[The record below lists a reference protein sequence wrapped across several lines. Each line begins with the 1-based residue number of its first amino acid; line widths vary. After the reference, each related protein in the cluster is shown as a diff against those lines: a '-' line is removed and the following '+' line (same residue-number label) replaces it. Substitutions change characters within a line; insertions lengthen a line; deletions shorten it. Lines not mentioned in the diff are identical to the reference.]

1 MKEKSHERPPKEWV
15 TRSGEPRSSWIVAY
29 TDSGGARRIET
40 FVRKRDADTR
50 EVEVRSAIRAGTHSA
65 SSVSPTVAQ
74 AAEDWLAF
82 MEGEGR
88 ERSTV
93 KQYREHARI
102 HIVPR
107 LGREKLSSLT
117 TPRVNQFR
125 DGLLRDLSRPI
136 AKKVLTSL
144 KSILKDAT
152 RRGDVAQNVAL
163 GVSIVISSRDQHR
176 VEVGVDIPTPDEV
189 RKLID
194 TAGRLRPLV
203 MLAAFAGLRASEL
216 RGLRWADVDL
226 ARGEIAVRQR
236 ADRYN
241 SIGKLKSSAG
251 SRVIPIGPQVAHA
264 LKEWR
269 LACPKGG
276 QDLVFPG
283 RGGAARSYEA
293 IYEAFSRA
301 QVRAGITT
309 KVRGPKYGLHGLRHF
324 FASWCINRKVDGGRE
339 LPLKLIQGQ
348 LGHASIKMTGDTY
361 GHLFPRNDDGAEL
374 AAAERALLG
383 LARG

>member
-1 MKEKSHERPPKEWV
+1 MSVRRREWV

-82 MEGEGR
+82 IEGEGR

-125 DGLLRDLSRPI
+125 DGLLRDLSRPM

-152 RRGDVAQNVAL
+152 RRGDVAQNGAL

-241 SIGKLKSSAG
+241 SIGKHSDWAAG
-251 SRVIPIGPQVAHA
+251 R
-264 LKEWR
+264 
-269 LACPKGG
+269 
-276 QDLVFPG
+276 
-283 RGGAARSYEA
+283 ARA
-293 IYEAFSRA
+293 
-301 QVRAGITT
+301 
-309 KVRGPKYGLHGLRHF
+309 
-324 FASWCINRKVDGGRE
+324 
-339 LPLKLIQGQ
+339 
-348 LGHASIKMTGDTY
+348 
-361 GHLFPRNDDGAEL
+361 
-374 AAAERALLG
+374 
-383 LARG
+383 

>member
-1 MKEKSHERPPKEWV
+1 MSVRKRAWTTS
-15 TRSGEPRSSWIVAY
+15 SGERREVWIAAY
-29 TDSGGARRIET
+29 TDQGGIRRVKT
-40 FVRKRDADTR
+40 CNSKREADAY
-50 EVEVRSAIRAGTHSA
+50 EAEVRTKVRAGVHSA
-65 SSVSPTVAQ
+65 PSASPTVAQ
-74 AAEDWLAF
+74 AAAGWLSF
-82 MEGEGR
+82 IEGEGR
-88 ERSTV
+88 EPATV
-93 KQYREHARI
+93 RQYEEHVRLHINPRI
-102 HIVPR
+102 
-107 LGREKLSSLT
+107 GREQLAQLT
-117 TPRVNQFR
+117 TPRIHAFR
-125 DGLLRDLSRPI
+125 DELLQDLSRSM

-144 KSILKDAT
+144 KSVLKDAM

-176 VEVGVDIPTPDEV
+176 VEIGVDIPSADEV

-194 TAGRLRPLV
+194 NAGRLRPLI

-226 ARGEIAVRQR
+226 ARGEVAIRQR

-251 SRVIPIGPQVAHA
+251 SRVIPVGPMVVTT

-283 RGGAARSYEA
+283 RGGAVRSYDA

-301 QVRAGITT
+301 QVRAGIAT

-324 FASWCINRKVDGGRE
+324 FAAWCINRKVDGGRE
-339 LPLKLIQGQ
+339 LPLRLIQAQ

-383 LARG
+383 LRAI